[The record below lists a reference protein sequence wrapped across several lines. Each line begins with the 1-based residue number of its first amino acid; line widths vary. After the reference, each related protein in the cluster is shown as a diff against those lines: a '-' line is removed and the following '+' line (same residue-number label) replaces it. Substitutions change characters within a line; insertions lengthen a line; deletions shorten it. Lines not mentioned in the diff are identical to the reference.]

1 MSQTIFYKKFKKN
14 AIEIKCPFILSKFA
28 PDMLSL
34 FTQGGTAG
42 AILILALVI
51 ASGLYLSRFKLKG
64 ISLGTTWILFMG
76 ILLGHLGLRVNPTML
91 SFVKDFGLILFVFA
105 IGLQVGPGFFHSFK
119 KDGLPMNLLAVCL
132 VLLAVVTT
140 YIIHLIS
147 GEDLGT
153 MTGIMSAA
161 VTNTPGLGAAQQ
173 TLVDATIATG
183 GSPEK
188 AAAASAGIASAYAV
202 AYPLGVLGAIAVVI
216 LTKSFFKI
224 DLDKEKKKAEATD
237 DVEAN
242 ACRIACKVENPAVFG
257 KTIHEIVGSENNDHL
272 VVTRMMRDG
281 KVFFPD
287 LDLPL
292 KEGDKL
298 LIVTDLHHKDRTPI
312 LFGEESSVDMNEWI
326 TPNSQLINR
335 RLSITK
341 SKITGYSLRKLDIRR
356 KFGVTVTRILRSGV
370 QLTAD
375 PDIILT
381 VGDSIQVVGTEE
393 GINQLAMIVGNQP
406 ESLQKPNL
414 VPIFFGIALGVI
426 VGMIPIRFPWM
437 PQPLKLGLAGGPL
450 IVAILLGHFGPQ
462 LKITTYTALS
472 ANLMIREIG
481 ISLFMAAVGLGA
493 GETFVS
499 SLVGGGYVWILYGLI
514 ITLVPMTLVSI
525 AARVFFKMD
534 FFKVCGL
541 LSGGTTDPALL
552 SFAEQLYG
560 GKIAVNYAT
569 VYPLTMFL
577 RVVAA
582 QVLIMIML

>member
-1 MSQTIFYKKFKKN
+1 
-14 AIEIKCPFILSKFA
+14 
-28 PDMLSL
+28 MLKL

-51 ASGLYLSRFKLKG
+51 ASGLYLGRFKLKG

-76 ILLGHLGLRVNPTML
+76 ILLGHFGLRVNPTML

-119 KDGLPMNLLAVCL
+119 KDGLPMNLLAVGL
-132 VLLAVVTT
+132 VVLAVVTT

-173 TLVDATIATG
+173 TLVDATMATG
-183 GSPEK
+183 GSPER
-188 AAAASAGIASAYAV
+188 AASASAGIASAYAV

-216 LTKSFFKI
+216 ATKAAFKI
-224 DLDKEKKKAEATD
+224 DLKKEKEMAEKDKDNESKAF
-237 DVEAN
+237 
-242 ACRIACKVENPAVFG
+242 RLACKVENPAIFG
-257 KTIHEIVGSENNDHL
+257 KSIHDIIGDDNSDHL
-272 VVTRMMRDG
+272 VITRMMRDE

-292 KEGDKL
+292 NEGDKL
-298 LIVTDLHHKDRTPI
+298 LIVTDVQHKDKAGI
-312 LFGEESSVDMNEWI
+312 IFGEEFPVDMEQWADPESN
-326 TPNSQLINR
+326 LINR

-341 SKITGYSLRKLDIRR
+341 SAITGYSLRKLDIRR
-356 KFGVTVTRILRSGV
+356 KYGVTVTRILRSGV
-370 QLTAD
+370 QLQAD
-375 PDIILT
+375 PDLILQ
-381 VGDSIQVVGTEE
+381 VGDSIQVVGSEE
-393 GINQLAMIVGNQP
+393 GIKHLAKLVGNQP
-406 ESLQKPNL
+406 ETLQKPNL
-414 VPIFFGIALGVI
+414 VPIFFGIAIGVL
-426 VGMIPIRFPWM
+426 VGMLPIRFPWM

-493 GETFVS
+493 GETFVE
-499 SLVGGGYVWILYGLI
+499 SLVSGGYIWILYGLI
-514 ITLVPMTLVSI
+514 ITLVPMALI
-525 AARVFFKMD
+525 AFIARVFLKMD

-552 SFAEQLYG
+552 SFSEQMFG
-560 GKIAVNYAT
+560 SGRIAVNYAT

-582 QVLIMIML
+582 QILIMIML

>member
-1 MSQTIFYKKFKKN
+1 M
-14 AIEIKCPFILSKFA
+14 IK
-28 PDMLSL
+28 L

-42 AILILALVI
+42 AILVLALVI
-51 ASGLYLSRFKLKG
+51 ASGLYLGRFKFKG

-76 ILLGHLGLRVNPTML
+76 ILLGHLGLRINPTML
-91 SFVKDFGLILFVFA
+91 SFIKDFGLILFVFA
-105 IGLQVGPGFFHSFK
+105 IGLQVGPGFFRSFK
-119 KDGLPMNLLAVCL
+119 KDGLPMNLLAIGL
-132 VLLAVVTT
+132 VLLAVATT
-140 YIIHLIS
+140 FIIHLIT
-147 GEDLGT
+147 GEDLGI

-183 GSPEK
+183 GSAES

-216 LTKSFFKI
+216 LSKSVFKV
-224 DLDKEKKKAEATD
+224 DLEKEKEKSERGEESDSKAFRLT
-237 DVEAN
+237 
-242 ACRIACKVENPAVFG
+242 CRVENPAVFG
-257 KTIHEIVGSENNDHL
+257 KSLHEIIGTVNSEHL
-272 VVTRMMRDG
+272 VISRMMRDG
-281 KVFFPD
+281 KVSVPD
-287 LDLPL
+287 MDLPL
-292 KEGDKL
+292 EEGDKL
-298 LIVTDLHHKDRTPI
+298 LIVTDVHHKGKVPI
-312 LFGEESSVDMNEWI
+312 IFGEECVVDMNEWI
-326 TPNSQLINR
+326 TPDSKLINK

-341 SKITGYSLRKLDIRR
+341 SAITGSSLRKLDIRQ
-356 KFGVTVTRILRSGV
+356 KYGVTVTRILRSGV
-370 QLTAD
+370 QLQAD
-375 PDIILT
+375 PDIILQ
-381 VGDSIQVVGTEE
+381 VGDSIQVVGMEDS
-393 GINQLAMIVGNQP
+393 IDQLAKLVGNAP
-406 ESLQKPNL
+406 ETLQKPNL
-414 VPIFFGIALGVI
+414 VPIFFGIALGVL

-450 IVAILLGHFGPQ
+450 IVAILLGHFGPK
-462 LKITTYTALS
+462 LRITTYTALS

-499 SLVGGGYVWILYGLI
+499 SLLGGGYIWILYGLI
-514 ITLVPMTLVSI
+514 ITLIPMTIISFV
-525 AARVFFKMD
+525 ARAVLKMD

-552 SFAEQLYG
+552 SFSEQLYG

-582 QVLIMIML
+582 QVLIMIIL

>member
-1 MSQTIFYKKFKKN
+1 
-14 AIEIKCPFILSKFA
+14 
-28 PDMLSL
+28 MLKL

-42 AILILALVI
+42 AVLIIALVI
-51 ASGLYLSRFKLKG
+51 ASGLYLSRFKFKG

-76 ILLGHLGLRVNPTML
+76 ILLGHFGLRVNPTML
-91 SFVKDFGLILFVFA
+91 SFIKDFGLILFVFA

-119 KDGLPMNLLAVCL
+119 KDGLPMNLLAVGL
-132 VLLAVVTT
+132 VVLAVVTT

-183 GSPEK
+183 GSPER
-188 AAAASAGIASAYAV
+188 AASASAGIASAYAV
-202 AYPLGVLGAIAVVI
+202 AYPLGVLGAIAVV
-216 LTKSFFKI
+216 LMSKAAFKVDI
-224 DLDKEKKKAEATD
+224 NKEKEMAD
-237 DVEAN
+237 SDVDNETN
-242 ACRIACKVENPAVFG
+242 ACRLACKVENPAIFG
-257 KTIHEIVGSENNDHL
+257 KSVHEVIGPDNSDHL
-272 VVTRMMRDG
+272 VITRMMRDD

-287 LDLPL
+287 LDMPL

-298 LIVTDLHHKDRTPI
+298 LIVTDVHHKDKANI
-312 LFGEESSVDMNEWI
+312 IFGEGCPVDMDKWQTRDSN
-326 TPNSQLINR
+326 LISR

-356 KFGVTVTRILRSGV
+356 KYGVTVTRILRAGV
-370 QLTAD
+370 QLSAD
-375 PDIILT
+375 PDLILQ

-393 GINQLAMIVGNQP
+393 GIGQLAKLVGNQP
-406 ESLQKPNL
+406 ETLQKPNL
-414 VPIFFGIALGVI
+414 VPIFFGIAIGVL
-426 VGMIPIRFPWM
+426 VGMLPIRFPWM

-450 IVAILLGHFGPQ
+450 IVAILLGHFGPKM
-462 LKITTYTALS
+462 KITTYTALS

-499 SLVGGGYVWILYGLI
+499 SLVGGGYIWILYGLL
-514 ITLVPMTLVSI
+514 ITLIPMMII
-525 AARVFFKMD
+525 AFVARVFMKMD

-552 SFAEQLYG
+552 SFSEQMFG
-560 GKIAVNYAT
+560 SSRIAVNYAT

-582 QVLIMIML
+582 QILIMIML

>member
-1 MSQTIFYKKFKKN
+1 
-14 AIEIKCPFILSKFA
+14 
-28 PDMLSL
+28 MLKL

-51 ASGLYLSRFKLKG
+51 ASGLYLGRFKLKG

-76 ILLGHLGLRVNPTML
+76 ILLGHFGLRVNPTML

-119 KDGLPMNLLAVCL
+119 KDGLPMNLLAVGL
-132 VLLAVVTT
+132 VVLAVVIT

-173 TLVDATIATG
+173 TLVDATMATG
-183 GSPEK
+183 GSPER
-188 AAAASAGIASAYAV
+188 AASASAGIASAYAV

-216 LTKSFFKI
+216 ATKAAFKI
-224 DLDKEKKKAEATD
+224 DLKKEKEMAEKDKDNESKAF
-237 DVEAN
+237 
-242 ACRIACKVENPAVFG
+242 RLACKVENPAIFG
-257 KTIHEIVGSENNDHL
+257 KSIHDIIGDDNSDHL
-272 VVTRMMRDG
+272 VITRMMRDE

-292 KEGDKL
+292 NEGDKL
-298 LIVTDLHHKDRTPI
+298 LIVTDVQHKDKAGI
-312 LFGEESSVDMNEWI
+312 IFGEEFPVDMEQWADPESN
-326 TPNSQLINR
+326 LINR

-341 SKITGYSLRKLDIRR
+341 SAITGYSLRKLDIRR
-356 KFGVTVTRILRSGV
+356 KYGVTVTRILRSGV
-370 QLTAD
+370 QLQAD
-375 PDIILT
+375 PDLILQ
-381 VGDSIQVVGTEE
+381 VGDSIQVVGSEE
-393 GINQLAMIVGNQP
+393 GINHLAKLVGNQP
-406 ESLQKPNL
+406 ETLQKPNL
-414 VPIFFGIALGVI
+414 VPIFFGIAIGVL
-426 VGMIPIRFPWM
+426 VGMLPIRFPWM

-493 GETFVS
+493 GETFVE
-499 SLVGGGYVWILYGLI
+499 SLVSGGYIWILYGLI
-514 ITLVPMTLVSI
+514 ITLVPMTLI
-525 AARVFFKMD
+525 AFIARVFLKMD

-552 SFAEQLYG
+552 SFSEQMFG
-560 GKIAVNYAT
+560 SGRIAVNYAT

-582 QVLIMIML
+582 QILIMIML

>member
-1 MSQTIFYKKFKKN
+1 
-14 AIEIKCPFILSKFA
+14 
-28 PDMLSL
+28 MLKL

-51 ASGLYLSRFKLKG
+51 ASGLYLGRFKLKG

-76 ILLGHLGLRVNPTML
+76 ILLGHFGLRVNPTML

-119 KDGLPMNLLAVCL
+119 KDGLPMNLLAVGL
-132 VLLAVVTT
+132 VVLAVVTTYIIHLISGEDVLAVVTT

-173 TLVDATIATG
+173 TLVDATMATG
-183 GSPEK
+183 GSPER
-188 AAAASAGIASAYAV
+188 AASASAGIASAYAV

-216 LTKSFFKI
+216 ATKAAFKI
-224 DLDKEKKKAEATD
+224 DLKKEKEKAEKD
-237 DVEAN
+237 KDIEAN
-242 ACRIACKVENPAVFG
+242 AYRLACKVENPAIFG
-257 KTIHEIVGSENNDHL
+257 KSIHDIIGDDNSDHL
-272 VVTRMMRDG
+272 VITRMMRDE

-292 KEGDKL
+292 NEGDKL
-298 LIVTDLHHKDRTPI
+298 LIVTDVQHKDKAGI
-312 LFGEESSVDMNEWI
+312 IFGEEFPVDMEQWADPESN
-326 TPNSQLINR
+326 LINR

-341 SKITGYSLRKLDIRR
+341 SAITGYSLRKLDIRR
-356 KFGVTVTRILRSGV
+356 KYGVTVTRILRSGV
-370 QLTAD
+370 QLQAD
-375 PDIILT
+375 PDLILQ
-381 VGDSIQVVGTEE
+381 VGDSIQVVGSEE
-393 GINQLAMIVGNQP
+393 GINHLAKLVGNQP
-406 ESLQKPNL
+406 ETLQKPNL
-414 VPIFFGIALGVI
+414 VPIFFGIAIGVL
-426 VGMIPIRFPWM
+426 VGMLPIRFPWM

-493 GETFVS
+493 GETFVE
-499 SLVGGGYVWILYGLI
+499 SLVSGGYIWILYGL
-514 ITLVPMTLVSI
+514 
-525 AARVFFKMD
+525 MD
-534 FFKVCGL
+534 
-541 LSGGTTDPALL
+541 
-552 SFAEQLYG
+552 
-560 GKIAVNYAT
+560 
-569 VYPLTMFL
+569 
-577 RVVAA
+577 
-582 QVLIMIML
+582 

>member
-1 MSQTIFYKKFKKN
+1 M
-14 AIEIKCPFILSKFA
+14 IK
-28 PDMLSL
+28 L

-42 AILILALVI
+42 AILILAIVI
-51 ASGLYLSRFKLKG
+51 ASGLYLGRFKFKG

-76 ILLGHLGLRVNPTML
+76 ILLGHLGLRINPTML
-91 SFVKDFGLILFVFA
+91 SFIKDFGLILFVFA
-105 IGLQVGPGFFHSFK
+105 IGLQVGPGFFRSFK
-119 KDGLPMNLLAVCL
+119 KDGLPMNLLAIGL
-132 VLLAVVTT
+132 VLLAVATT
-140 YIIHLIS
+140 FIIHLIT
-147 GEDLGT
+147 GEDLGI

-183 GSPEK
+183 GSPES

-216 LTKSFFKI
+216 LSKSIFKV
-224 DLDKEKKKAEATD
+224 DLEKEKEKSERGEETDSKAFRL
-237 DVEAN
+237 
-242 ACRIACKVENPAVFG
+242 ACRVENPAVFG
-257 KTIHEIVGSENNDHL
+257 KSLHEIIGTVNSEHL
-272 VVTRMMRDG
+272 VISRMMRDG
-281 KVFFPD
+281 KVSVPD
-287 LDLPL
+287 MDIPL
-292 KEGDKL
+292 EEGDKL
-298 LIVTDLHHKDRTPI
+298 LIVTDVHHKGKVPI
-312 LFGEESSVDMNEWI
+312 IFGEECVVDMNEWI
-326 TPNSQLINR
+326 TPDSKLINK

-341 SKITGYSLRKLDIRR
+341 SAITGSSLRKLDIRQ
-356 KFGVTVTRILRSGV
+356 KYGVTVTRILRSGV
-370 QLTAD
+370 QLQAD
-375 PDIILT
+375 PDIILQ
-381 VGDSIQVVGTEE
+381 VGDSIQVVGMEDS
-393 GINQLAMIVGNQP
+393 IDQLAKLVGNAP
-406 ESLQKPNL
+406 ETLQKPNL
-414 VPIFFGIALGVI
+414 VPIFFGIALGVL

-450 IVAILLGHFGPQ
+450 IVAILLGHFGPK
-462 LKITTYTALS
+462 LRITTYTALS

-499 SLVGGGYVWILYGLI
+499 SLLGGGYIWILYGLI
-514 ITLVPMTLVSI
+514 ITLIPMTIISFV
-525 AARVFFKMD
+525 ARAVLKME

-552 SFAEQLYG
+552 SFSEQLYG

-582 QVLIMIML
+582 QVLIMIIL

>member
-1 MSQTIFYKKFKKN
+1 
-14 AIEIKCPFILSKFA
+14 
-28 PDMLSL
+28 MLKL

-51 ASGLYLSRFKLKG
+51 ASGLYLGRFKLKG

-76 ILLGHLGLRVNPTML
+76 ILLGHFGLRVNPTML

-119 KDGLPMNLLAVCL
+119 KDGLPMNLLAVGL
-132 VLLAVVTT
+132 VVLAVVTT

-183 GSPEK
+183 GSPER
-188 AAAASAGIASAYAV
+188 AASASAGIASAYAV

-216 LTKSFFKI
+216 ATKAAFKI
-224 DLDKEKKKAEATD
+224 DLKKEKEMAEKD
-237 DVEAN
+237 KDNESN
-242 ACRIACKVENPAVFG
+242 AFRLACKVENPAIFG
-257 KTIHEIVGSENNDHL
+257 KSIHDIIGDDNSDHL
-272 VVTRMMRDG
+272 VITRMMRDE

-292 KEGDKL
+292 NEGDKL
-298 LIVTDLHHKDRTPI
+298 LIVTDVQHKDKAGI
-312 LFGEESSVDMNEWI
+312 IFGEEFPVDMEQWADPESN
-326 TPNSQLINR
+326 LINR

-341 SKITGYSLRKLDIRR
+341 SAITGYSLRKLDIRR
-356 KFGVTVTRILRSGV
+356 KYGVTVTRILRSGV
-370 QLTAD
+370 QLQAD
-375 PDIILT
+375 PDLILQ
-381 VGDSIQVVGTEE
+381 VGDSIQVVGSEE
-393 GINQLAMIVGNQP
+393 GINHLAKLVGNQP
-406 ESLQKPNL
+406 ETLQKPNL
-414 VPIFFGIALGVI
+414 VPIFFGIAIGVL
-426 VGMIPIRFPWM
+426 VGMLPIRFPWM

-493 GETFVS
+493 GETFVE
-499 SLVGGGYVWILYGLI
+499 SLVGGGYIWILYGLI
-514 ITLVPMTLVSI
+514 ITLVPMTLI
-525 AARVFFKMD
+525 ALIARVFLKMD

-552 SFAEQLYG
+552 SFSEQMFG
-560 GKIAVNYAT
+560 SGRIAVNYAT

-582 QVLIMIML
+582 QILIMIML